1 MDRTDDSFEIKAGA
15 GGDVAAMFAEF
26 STAFEEFK
34 ATNDK
39 RLGEIEKRGSADGL
53 LEGKLDRLNAVLDG
67 QKSAMDR
74 ALADKSRPLLD
85 GKSGQGDEY
94 KDAFSAYVKRG

>member
-1 MDRTDDSFEIKAGA
+1 MDHGTDGLETKAGA
-15 GGDVAAMFAEF
+15 GSDIASLFADF
-26 STAFEEFK
+26 SRAFEEFK

-67 QKSAMDR
+67 QKAALDR
-74 ALADKSRPLLD
+74 ATAERARPLLD
-85 GKSGQGDEY
+85 GKAAHLGGE
-94 KDAFSAYVKRG
+94 